1 MAENHLEQI
10 ASDLVDRA
18 TRGGASAAD
27 VVVREADEFST
38 TVRLGKIESLKEA
51 ASKALGL
58 RAFLGARS
66 ATAFS
71 SDFSPQSLSR
81 LVDRTIAMARVTS
94 EDPASG
100 LPDREL
106 LGRYAGDLEI
116 YSADV
121 GELGAD
127 ARISMARRAEE
138 AALAAD
144 PRIKNSEGA
153 LFEASQAAKAYANSL
168 GFVGSYRASYCAVS
182 VAPIAQDGV
191 QSGAGSGMQRD
202 HWYSVARPAPALQDP
217 QAAGRQ
223 AAARTL

>member
-1 MAENHLEQI
+1 MGSASEHMHGEHLEQI

-18 TRGGASAAD
+18 TRAGATAAD

-81 LVDRTIAMARVTS
+81 LVERTIAMARVTS

-106 LGRYAGDLEI
+106 LGRYAGDMEI

-121 GELGAD
+121 GELGTG

-144 PRIKNSEGA
+144 PRSE
-153 LFEASQAAKAYANSL
+153 ERR
-168 GFVGSYRASYCAVS
+168 VGKECRSRWSPY
-182 VAPIAQDGV
+182 
-191 QSGAGSGMQRD
+191 
-202 HWYSVARPAPALQDP
+202 H
-217 QAAGRQ
+217 
-223 AAARTL
+223 